1 MILDDAN
8 ISKAAGVA
16 RLPVTFHKDDVAAS
30 QADAKVAAFKPGFAF
45 EIVGVQHFAAG
56 VAAAASYT
64 VKIGTTAATTA
75 TTPAAGARGDAA
87 LAAVISG
94 GAGDEINLHVTTD
107 GLGSLTD
114 LAVVVLIRPT
124 ATR

>member
-8 ISKAAGVA
+8 ISKGAGVA
-16 RLPVTFHKDDVAAS
+16 RLPVTFHKDDVAIS

-56 VAAAASYT
+56 VVAAASYV
-64 VKIGTTAATTA
+64 VKIGATAAISA
-75 TTPAAGARGDAA
+75 TTPAAGARGDAT
-87 LAAVISG
+87 LAAAVSG
-94 GAGDEINLHVTTD
+94 GAGSEINLHVTTD
-107 GLGSLTD
+107 GTGTLTD
-114 LAVVVLIRPT
+114 LTVVVLIRPT